1 MLSPLSYGGG
11 WDGVRC
17 QRRYQP
23 PVKNVRPRAVQGWEG
38 PEAVGFPALDRAGG
52 WELGRRILAV
62 DDDPVIQRL
71 LRVNLEM
78 EDYEVAVASD
88 GVEAL
93 EQVRAFRPDLVLL
106 DVMMPVKDGWQVC
119 VEMKGDPDLAEI
131 PVVFLSAR
139 AQEAD
144 VERGAHLGADAYV
157 TKPFDPLEL
166 LALVARLLGDG

>member
-1 MLSPLSYGGG
+1 M
-11 WDGVRC
+11 
-17 QRRYQP
+17 
-23 PVKNVRPRAVQGWEG
+23 
-38 PEAVGFPALDRAGG
+38 
-52 WELGRRILAV
+52 GRRILAV

-119 VEMKGDPDLAEI
+119 VEMKRDPELAAI

-144 VERGAHLGADAYV
+144 VERGTELGADAYV

-166 LALVARLLGDG
+166 LALVGRLLDEG